1 MITEKKLIDHCAL
14 TLSSLKT
21 ASLFTIQIEDKKT
34 LAHELLFWNDQ
45 FVQRGIKIVLLKVG
59 VSSALVYMY
68 REDMLSQDMN
78 NIKAKAI
85 LAQYGY
91 EDLTVTEAL
100 EMLSKRLSTYDEFP
114 HEIGLFLG
122 YPPEDVEG
130 FICNRGRNCNLC
142 KYWKVYG
149 NEDEAL
155 LKFAKYDKCKAVYKK
170 LWQEGYDI
178 LKLTVKKQAVA

>member
-1 MITEKKLIDHCAL
+1 MITEKTLIEYCSL

-21 ASLFTIQIEDKKT
+21 ASLFTVKLESELT
-34 LAHELLFWNDQ
+34 LDADISSWNEK
-45 FVQRGIKIVLLKVG
+45 FIGTGIKLRLLKIG
-59 VSSALVYMY
+59 KDSALVYIY
-68 REDMLSQDMN
+68 RQDMLLSDMN
-78 NIKAKAI
+78 NSKASA
-85 LAQYGY
+85 LLFQYGY
-91 EDLTVTEAL
+91 ENLSIDKMIER
-100 EMLSKRLSTYDEFP
+100 LSKRLSKYEEFP

-130 FICNRGRNCNLC
+130 FICNKGRKCNLC

-170 LWQEGYDI
+170 LWQNGRDI
-178 LKLTVKKQAVA
+178 LKLTVKKVVA